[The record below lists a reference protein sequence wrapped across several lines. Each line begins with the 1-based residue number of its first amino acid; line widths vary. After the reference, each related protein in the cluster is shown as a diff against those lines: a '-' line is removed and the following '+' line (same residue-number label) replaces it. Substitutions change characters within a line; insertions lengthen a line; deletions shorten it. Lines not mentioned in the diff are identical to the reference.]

1 MENETTAPRPF
12 RVTGVAGAPS
22 RQSRTGIVL
31 DRALHL
37 FREAGCETHTVT
49 VAELPSSSL
58 LHREPSPELQEALEK
73 VAEADIVVLG
83 SPVYKA
89 SFTGAFKCFVDS
101 LPRRGLAGK
110 VVLPVMVGGT
120 PSHMLAID
128 HAMCPLIS
136 SEGGV
141 STSRGIYALE
151 DQIRGNHITDELD
164 ARVVTAVAESVA
176 LAQGLRA
183 AAGASDSARP
193 ASPRRDL

>member
-1 MENETTAPRPF
+1 MENETSAVRPF
-12 RVTGVAGAPS
+12 RVTGITGAPS
-22 RQSRTGIVL
+22 HQSRTGVL
-31 DRALHL
+31 VDRALHL
-37 FREAGCETHTVT
+37 FREAGCETHIVT
-49 VAELPSSSL
+49 VAELPPGAL
-58 LHREPSPELQEALEK
+58 LHREPAMELQEALEK
-73 VAEADIVVLG
+73 VSEADIVVLG

-89 SFTGAFKCFVDS
+89 SFTGAFKCFVDN

-164 ARVVTAVAESVA
+164 ARLVSAVAESMA
-176 LAQGLRA
+176 IATGLRA
-183 AAGASDSARP
+183 AAGVSEPVSRG
-193 ASPRRDL
+193 